1 MTQDT
6 SDNVSATSG
15 LGQSLSCP
23 PVSDKEA
30 STREPQLSNEL
41 TAQAQADRLKRDL
54 RSEQVALLFANAP
67 ISLLANLALPAIL
80 VGTLWT
86 WIAHPIALA
95 WLAYMFGLTAG
106 RILLLARY
114 RRAKPAAEQADQ
126 WGRWYIFGTA
136 LAGIGWGASALLLF
150 PTDSIAHQSFLVMTL
165 AGVTAGAVSA
175 LSARLTAFLSFA
187 LPTVLPL
194 AYQLI
199 AHGDGLHHAMSAM
212 VALFLCLMAWTTRSL
227 HHSIAL
233 SLTLRLENSSLVAY
247 LTDEKTRV
255 EKLNETLSLR
265 ITERRQAQEAL
276 TQAAQ
281 DLAMRN
287 QELAQARD
295 AALAAARL
303 KSEFLANMSHEIR
316 TPMNGVIGM
325 TGLLLDT
332 DLTPE
337 QRHYAT
343 VVQHSGE
350 SLLAIIND
358 ILDFSKIE
366 AGKLELECIE
376 FEVRPLVEEVMD
388 LLAERAQ
395 SKGLELACLVHP
407 SVPAILRGDPVRLR
421 QILTNLMS
429 NAVKFTERGEVV
441 VRIEPANEAAGG
453 TLRFSVADTG
463 IGIPSEAQERLFQSF
478 TQADGSTTR
487 KYGGTGLGLAICKKL
502 VEMMGGQ
509 IGVTSSPGQG
519 SRFWF
524 TLALEPGSVGATT
537 TGLAHPSLHH
547 LQGRRVL
554 VVDDNAT
561 NRTIL
566 EQQLKA
572 CGIQS
577 TSAADGPQALAL
589 LKAAKLNNTPFE
601 LAVLD
606 MQMPDMDGL
615 QVAAAIGADMDIAG
629 TRLLLLTSLGLQ
641 SRAQQAVGIAACLT
655 KPVKQA
661 HLYSCLARVLGAP
674 ATAPDARA
682 ERTPVSD
689 RRLMNPE
696 PPVSGRILVAED
708 NQVNQMVT
716 VLMLEKLGF
725 QADIVTNGREAIEAL
740 ARAPYAAI
748 LMDCQMPQMDGFEAS
763 REIRLRESR
772 DDAHA
777 HHTPIIAMTA
787 NVMQGDRE
795 RCLTAGMDDYVSK
808 PVKLEELSAA
818 LQRWMPAVLH

>member
-1 MTQDT
+1 MTQDKP
-6 SDNVSATSG
+6 DNSSADSG
-15 LGQSLSCP
+15 LGQSPSCP
-23 PVSDKEA
+23 PVSDEEA
-30 STREPQLSNEL
+30 SAREPRLPNEP
-41 TAQAQADRLKRDL
+41 TAPADRLRRDL

-80 VGTLWT
+80 VGTLWA
-86 WIAHPIALA
+86 WVAHPIALA
-95 WLAYMFGLTAG
+95 WLTCMFGLTAG
-106 RILLLARY
+106 RVLLLARY

-150 PTDSIAHQSFLVMTL
+150 PTGSIAHQTFLVMTL
-165 AGVTAGAVSA
+165 AGVTAGAASA

-187 LPTVLPL
+187 FPTLLPL
-194 AYQLI
+194 TYQLI
-199 AHGDGLHHAMSAM
+199 AHDDGFHHAMSVM
-212 VALFLCLMAWTTRSL
+212 VVLFLCLMVWTARSL

-233 SLTLRLENSSLVAY
+233 SLTLRFENSALVAY
-247 LTDEKTRV
+247 LTDEKSRV
-255 EKLNETLSLR
+255 DKLNETLSLR
-265 ITERRQAQEAL
+265 IAERRQAQEAL
-276 TQAAQ
+276 AQAAQ
-281 DLAMRN
+281 DLEMRN
-287 QELAQARD
+287 RELAQTRD
-295 AALAAARL
+295 AALAAAKL

-366 AGKLELECIE
+366 AGKLELERIA
-376 FEVRPLVEEVMD
+376 FDVRPLVEEVMD

-395 SKGLELACLVHP
+395 RKGLELACLFHP

-429 NAVKFTERGEVV
+429 NAVKFTERGEVI
-441 VRIEPANEAAGG
+441 VRIEPADEAAGG
-453 TLRFSVADTG
+453 TLRFSVTDTG
-463 IGIPSEAQERLFQSF
+463 IGIPPEAQERLFQSF

-487 KYGGTGLGLAICKKL
+487 KYGGTGLGLAICRKL

-509 IGVTSSPGQG
+509 IGVMSSPGQG

-524 TLALEPGSVGATT
+524 TLTLEPGSAGAMTA
-537 TGLAHPSLHH
+537 GPAHPSLRR
-547 LQGRRVL
+547 LEGRRVL
-554 VVDDNAT
+554 IVDDNAT

-566 EQQLKA
+566 EQQLKV

-577 TSAADGPQALAL
+577 TSAADGLQALAL
-589 LKAAKLNNTPFE
+589 LKAATIKDAPFE
-601 LAVLD
+601 LAILD

-615 QVAAAIGADMDIAG
+615 QVAAAIRADTDIAG
-629 TRLLLLTSLGLQ
+629 TSLLLLTSLGLQ
-641 SRAQQAVGIAACLT
+641 SHAQQAVRIAACLT

-661 HLYSCLARVLGAP
+661 HLYECLARVLGAP
-674 ATAPDARA
+674 APAPEAGT

-689 RRLMNPE
+689 HRLMNAE

-716 VLMLEKLGF
+716 VLMLEKLGY
-725 QADIVTNGREAIEAL
+725 QADIVTNGREAVEAL

-763 REIRLRESR
+763 REIRLRERR
-772 DDAHA
+772 DDARTRP
-777 HHTPIIAMTA
+777 TPIIAMTA

-795 RCLTAGMDDYVSK
+795 RCLIAGMDDYVSK
-808 PVKLEELSAA
+808 PVKIEELSAA